1 MKNIFKLQKQL
12 YKSLCQDT
20 YYIQCNFFYPKI
32 FIVDIIQE
40 VESSHATSIQPYQ
53 PKEITYQ
60 LVSQNCRDQLL
71 GYFWPYLSYFKS
83 FLIGEK
89 GKLVNSICL
98 TQKIFDTKFFNTK
111 NCLTQKI
118 FNSKFFLT
126 KIFYLIQFFY
136 PQIFLFKIFFDPKLF

>member
-98 TQKIFDTKFFNTK
+98 TQKIFDTKFFDTK
-111 NCLTQKI
+111 FFFNPQFFLPNFFLNKNFFDENFFLDPKFFLTQKI
-118 FNSKFFLT
+118 F
-126 KIFYLIQFFY
+126 
-136 PQIFLFKIFFDPKLF
+136 